1 MFSTLPL
8 NPFYARF
15 RWPSMPPPTQY
26 VRRVRRKGFHNSVG
40 MFRRPYNK
48 VIEIEAMRL
57 ETCDSVELDEILK
70 ALCALQVQ
78 K

>member
-1 MFSTLPL
+1 
-8 NPFYARF
+8 
-15 RWPSMPPPTQY
+15 
-26 VRRVRRKGFHNSVG
+26 

-48 VIEIEAMRL
+48 AIGSDMETMRL
-57 ETCDSVELDEILK
+57 ETYDKVELDEILK

>member
-1 MFSTLPL
+1 
-8 NPFYARF
+8 
-15 RWPSMPPPTQY
+15 MPPPTPY
-26 VRRVRRKGFHNSVG
+26 VRQVRIKGFRNNAD

-48 VIEIEAMRL
+48 AIGSDMEAMRL
-57 ETCDSVELDEILK
+57 ETYDKVELDEILK